1 MTHQTIA
8 QQRAK
13 HALKI
18 VCGVGDEPGFK
29 DESAASQKKLNSY
42 IAGFGPMIL
51 MNGFGQACAF
61 YLANNE
67 EEHQDVYE
75 VIAQWLTR
83 PDRPYAG
90 EKDLMQAIVNS
101 DVTTYRLAQAE
112 ALAYLDWLKKFA
124 KAFLNN
130 EKESSNEG
138 EDDANINQ

>member
-13 HALKI
+13 HALGI
-18 VCGVGDEPGFK
+18 VCGTDDKGGFK
-29 DESAASQKKLNSY
+29 GKPPASQKKLNSY

-67 EEHQDVYE
+67 EEHRDVYDA
-75 VIAQWLTR
+75 IAQWLAR
-83 PDRPYAG
+83 PGRPY
-90 EKDLMQAIVNS
+90 EDKTDLMQAIVDN
-101 DVTTYRLAQAE
+101 DVATYRLAQAE

-124 KAFLNN
+124 KAFLKN
-130 EKESSNEG
+130 EKESDKEEAN
-138 EDDANINQ
+138 DVDAA